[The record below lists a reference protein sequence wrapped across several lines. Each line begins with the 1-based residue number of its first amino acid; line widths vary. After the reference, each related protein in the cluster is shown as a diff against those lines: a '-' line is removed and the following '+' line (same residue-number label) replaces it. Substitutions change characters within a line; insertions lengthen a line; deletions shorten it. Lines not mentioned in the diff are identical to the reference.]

1 MTTNGSADY
10 AITRSL
16 RFQQQVQQSYLRRTL
31 TQTGDLQKM
40 TFSFW
45 YKPGLINGSGAGGN
59 SNSCFVSSYRA
70 GTISSSFTINS
81 AIVTVLGNV
90 ADYDSLGINFQS
102 NQANAAPA
110 FFINNAGSFRDI
122 SSWYH
127 IVVAIDTTQATA
139 ANRIRIYSNNV
150 ELTYNISTTIT
161 QNSYLDT
168 WNTSGNTQA
177 IGALYNPDYG
187 SGAGYASAHKE
198 MCLADFYFI
207 DGQQLTPISFG
218 QYSSTTGV
226 WRPNNYQGTY
236 GTNGF
241 HLTFD
246 EVAQTTSSNAGL
258 GKDTSGNG
266 NYFIT
271 SGFTTSSTTVSD
283 YASFTDVPTL
293 KDSSSSNYP
302 VLNALVGAPATGTS
316 YSIYNNNLTMYA
328 SATGSSR
335 VIEIPAT
342 MPLPSTGIYYWE
354 IYIADAA
361 TAGTYPL
368 AIGISSQGG
377 GGLGTDTS
385 FANNHYYY
393 IPKTGNKVVNKT
405 ASAYGAA
412 SSNGD
417 YVSVLFNATD
427 GKLTFFRNGNGL
439 GDITG
444 ISTTTTWYPKFATN
458 DYCTIYANFGQ
469 RPFYGYDGSGN
480 TLPAGVSRLNA
491 YNTPAPTIINGAAH
505 MAITKYSSGGAGG
518 SITVSNAVNNVSFLP
533 DLIWLRNYSFN
544 YYFKALDTVRGTG
557 KSGYIGTTGVLDA
570 QEDRLTTT
578 SSGFIVTAGTA
589 GDTYNAGTSSSNYIA
604 YQWKAS
610 GGTTS
615 SIAVNA
621 YGSPTPSIASTVS
634 VNTTAK
640 FSIVTYTGNG
650 TAGATVGHGFAGTA
664 PSMIIVKQR
673 TPNSTDWAV
682 YHTTIGNTATI
693 LLSSTNAAT
702 AASATYWNN
711 TTPGSN
717 AFTLGTG
724 ATVNTLNSSYV
735 AYCWAAVAGY
745 SAFGSYTG
753 NNNANGPFVNLNF
766 RPRFI
771 MIKNRTTAPTNWAI
785 VDTGLSQS
793 FNPTDKLQY
802 LNTGAY
808 VVDAKVAS
816 ILSNGFQIKVDA
828 TSYGNNDFNKL
839 NDVYIYAAFA
849 ENPFKYA
856 DAR

>member
-1 MTTNGSADY
+1 
-10 AITRSL
+10 
-16 RFQQQVQQSYLRRTL
+16 
-31 TQTGDLQKM
+31 M

-45 YKPGLINGSGAGGN
+45 YKPGLINGSGGGGN

-70 GTISSSFTINS
+70 PGGSFSSSFTINS
-81 AIVTVLGNV
+81 AIVTVLGNL
-90 ADYDSLGINFQS
+90 ADYDSIGINFSS

-110 FFINNAGSFRDI
+110 FFINNAGNFRDI

-139 ANRIRIYSNNV
+139 ANRIRIYANNV
-150 ELTYNISTTIT
+150 ELIYNISTTIT
-161 QNSYLDT
+161 QNSYIDT

-302 VLNALVGAPATGTS
+302 VLNTLVGAPVTGTS

-328 SATGSSR
+328 AATGSSK

-368 AIGISSQGG
+368 AIGISSQS
-377 GGLGTDTS
+377 GLGNAATFT
-385 FANNHYYY
+385 NNHYYY
-393 IPKTGNKVVNKT
+393 IPKTGNKVVNGT

-505 MAITKYSSGGAGG
+505 MAVTKYSSTGTGDMV
-518 SITVSNAVNNVSFLP
+518 TVSNSINGGVSFTP
-533 DLIWLRNYSFN
+533 DLVIIKAFYGYSGWQTVDN
-544 YYFKALDTVRGTG
+544 IRGSANSLDLASSAVESAAARVYLGYLGNVGFTVT
-557 KSGYIGTTGVLDA
+557 SAAGTTDA
-570 QEDRLTTT
+570 
-578 SSGFIVTAGTA
+578 F
-589 GDTYNAGTSSSNYIA
+589 NSSNFVNSYVA
-604 YQWKAS
+604 YQWK
-610 GGTTS
+610 TTS
-615 SIAVNA
+615 GTSTSIAVNA
-621 YGSPTPSIASTVS
+621 YGSPTPSIASSAS

-650 TAGATVGHGFAGTA
+650 TAGATIGHGFAGTA
-664 PSMIIVKQR
+664 PSMILIKRR
-673 TPNSTDWAV
+673 TTTAADWTV
-682 YHTTIGNTATI
+682 YHTSVGNTAAI

-702 AASATYWNN
+702 AASSGYWNN
-711 TTPGSN
+711 TTPGTN
-717 AFTLGTG
+717 VFTVGSG
-724 ATVNTLNSSYV
+724 VTVNASTATYV
-735 AYCWAAVAGY
+735 AYCWAAVTGY

-753 NNNANGPFVNLNF
+753 NNNADGPFVNLGF

-771 MIKNRTTAPTNWAI
+771 MIKNRTTASTNWVI
-785 VDTGLSQS
+785 IDTNTSQGIYSGINKATNIIPLNASPSSYYGLLS
-793 FNPTDKLQY
+793 D
-802 LNTGAY
+802 
-808 VVDAKVAS
+808 S
-816 ILSNGFQIKVDA
+816 INIYSNGFKIKIDA
-828 TSYGNNDFNKL
+828 TNAGTNDINKL